1 MDGSQRQG
9 GSMMGGRRGRR
20 YRGRVG
26 LLVLTAI
33 TACGLIWGITSM
45 AGASSSP
52 SPAAEKLVLR
62 VGMLQDI
69 DSLNPFAGVTV
80 AAYEMFHLNYDML
93 TGYAP
98 NGDVRPEIADS
109 WEASEDGLTWT
120 FKIHPGITWQDG
132 EPLTASDVAFTF
144 NYIIDNELAA
154 YTSSTVNIEEA
165 VAIDDATVEFRLTK
179 PKATMLR
186 LWIPIVPEHIW
197 SEIPGDKAATFN
209 SEPPVIGSGPFQ
221 TIEVKKGSYIRFAA
235 NKNYWKGAPKVDEVI
250 LEVYTNQDTMAMDLK
265 SGAIDVAVDLPAP
278 QFDAMKDEPGITAE
292 PALFRYF
299 VELAMNVYDSDDSQ
313 ANPVLRD
320 LEFRKAISWAVDKQK
335 VVDTALNGYGDV
347 GQSIIG
353 PFTDYAWEPSPEQ
366 TFGYDMAKA
375 AQLLDEAGYTD
386 ADGDG
391 IREDKQG
398 KPIELRLWTRSES
411 PEQQRAGKL
420 IAGSFEELGLKIV
433 LSVENDGAIND
444 GIYAYKGDNY
454 APDFD
459 LFIWGWGGTADPGYQ
474 LGSFITSQ
482 IEWWNDACWSNA
494 EYDSLYEQQDAEMD
508 TAAREQQ
515 VQRMQ
520 EVFYED
526 APYVVLYYPQTLIAY
541 NSDKWEGW
549 VPYPG
554 ETGRVV
560 LQNDNIDTYLQV
572 QPKAAATET
581 DSGSSSTLW
590 IVVGALIAIIVIVL
604 VVVLL
609 RRGGRSETT
618 A

>member
-1 MDGSQRQG
+1 
-9 GSMMGGRRGRR
+9 MMGDHGRRRR
-20 YRGRVG
+20 RDRIG
-26 LLVLTAI
+26 LLALAAI
-33 TACGLIWGITSM
+33 TACGLIWGVAAA
-45 AGASSSP
+45 AGASMSP
-52 SPAAEKLVLR
+52 SPAADKIVFR
-62 VGMLQDI
+62 VGTLQDI

-109 WEASEDGLTWT
+109 WEASADGLTWT
-120 FKIHPGITWQDG
+120 FKIHPGMKWQDG
-132 EPLTASDVAFTF
+132 EPLTAADVAFTY
-144 NYIIDNELAA
+144 NYIIDNELTA
-154 YTSSTVNIEEA
+154 YTSSTVNIKNAEA
-165 VAIDDATVEFRLTK
+165 LDDSTVVFHLQK

-197 SEIPGDKAATFN
+197 SKIPGDKAGTFN
-209 SEPPVIGSGPFQ
+209 SESPVIGSGPFQ

-235 NKNYWKGAPKVDEVI
+235 NKDYWKGAPKVDEVI
-250 LEVYTNQDTMAMDLK
+250 LQIYTNQDTMAMDLK

-278 QFDAMKDEPGITAE
+278 QFDALKGEPGITAK

-299 VELAMNVYDSDDSQ
+299 VELAMNVYENDNSQ

-320 LEFRKAISWAVDKQK
+320 LKFRQAISWAVDKQK
-335 VVDTALNGYGDV
+335 IVDTALSGYGAV

-353 PFTDYAWEPSPEQ
+353 PFTDGAWTPSPEE

-375 AQLLDEAGYTD
+375 AQLLDAAGYTD
-386 ADGDG
+386 SNGDG
-391 IREDKQG
+391 VREDKNG
-398 KPIELRLWTRSES
+398 KPIELRLWSRSES

-420 IAGSFEELGLKIV
+420 IAGSFEELGLSIV
-433 LSVENDGAIND
+433 LSVENDGTIND

-454 APDFD
+454 APNFD
-459 LFIWGWGGTADPGYQ
+459 MFIWGWGGTADPGYQ
-474 LGSFITSQ
+474 LGSFLTSQ
-482 IEWWNDACWSNA
+482 IEMWNDACWSNT
-494 EYDSLYEQQDAEMD
+494 EYDSLFDQQDAEMD
-508 TAAREQQ
+508 WPTREQQ

-520 EVFYED
+520 QIFYDD

-541 NSDKWEGW
+541 NTSKWEGW

-572 QPKAAATET
+572 QPKTATT
-581 DSGSSSTLW
+581 TTTSSGSSNTTL
-590 IVVGALIAIIVIVL
+590 IVVAALAALAVIVII
-604 VVVLL
+604 LL
-609 RRGGRSETT
+609 FVRRSRGRAVEE
-618 A
+618 

>member
-1 MDGSQRQG
+1 
-9 GSMMGGRRGRR
+9 MMGGRTGRRCRGRI
-20 YRGRVG
+20 G

-52 SPAAEKLVLR
+52 SPAAEKLVFR

-165 VAIDDATVEFRLTK
+165 VAIDDATVEFRLKK

-197 SEIPGDKAATFN
+197 SKIPGDKAATFN

-235 NKNYWKGAPKVDEVI
+235 NKDYWKGAPKVDEVI

-386 ADGDG
+386 SDGDG

-444 GIYAYKGDNY
+444 GIYAYKGDAY

-482 IEWWNDACWSNA
+482 IEWWNDCCFSSA

-508 TAAREQQ
+508 PAAREQQ

-572 QPKAAATET
+572 QPKAAVTET

-590 IVVGALIAIIVIVL
+590 IVIGALIAIIVIVL

>member
-1 MDGSQRQG
+1 
-9 GSMMGGRRGRR
+9 MMGHHGRRRR
-20 YRGRVG
+20 RDRIG
-26 LLVLTAI
+26 LLVCAAI
-33 TACGLIWGITSM
+33 TAFGLIWGVAAA
-45 AGASSSP
+45 AGASTSP
-52 SPAAEKLVLR
+52 SPAADKVVFR
-62 VGMLQDI
+62 VGTLQDI

-98 NGDVRPEIADS
+98 DGSVRPEIADS
-109 WEASEDGLTWT
+109 WEASADGLTWT
-120 FKIHPGITWQDG
+120 FKIHPGMKWQDG
-132 EPLTASDVAFTF
+132 LPVTANDVAFTF

-154 YTSSTVNIEEA
+154 YTSSTVNIKDAEA
-165 VAIDDATVEFRLTK
+165 VDDSTVVFHLKK

-197 SEIPGDKAATFN
+197 SKIPGDKAGTYN
-209 SEPPVIGSGPFQ
+209 SESPVIGSGPFQ

-235 NKNYWKGAPKVDEVI
+235 NKDYWKGAPKVDEVI
-250 LEVYTNQDTMAMDLK
+250 LQIYTNQDTMSMDLK
-265 SGAIDVAVDLPAP
+265 AGNIDVAVDLPAP
-278 QFDAMKDEPGITAE
+278 QFDALKNEPGITAK

-299 VELAMNVYDSDDSQ
+299 VELAMNVYDNDNSQ

-320 LEFRKAISWAVDKQK
+320 LKFRQAISWAVDKQK
-335 VVDTALNGYGDV
+335 IVDTALSGYGSV

-353 PFTDYAWEPSPEQ
+353 PFTDGAWTPSPEE

-375 AQLLDEAGYTD
+375 AQLLDAAGY
-386 ADGDG
+386 ADSNGDG
-391 IREDKQG
+391 IREDKKG

-420 IAGSFEELGLKIV
+420 IAGSFEELGLSIV
-433 LSVENDGAIND
+433 LSVENDGTIND

-454 APDFD
+454 APNFD
-459 LFIWGWGGTADPGYQ
+459 MFIWGWGGTADPGYQ

-494 EYDSLYEQQDAEMD
+494 EYDSLYDQQDAEMD
-508 TAAREQQ
+508 WPTREQQ

-520 EVFYED
+520 QLFYDD

-541 NSDKWEGW
+541 NTSKWEGW

-572 QPKAAATET
+572 QPKTATT
-581 DSGSSSTLW
+581 TTTSSGSSSTTI
-590 IVVGALIAIIVIVL
+590 IVIAVVAALAVIVIVL
-604 VVVLL
+604 LL
-609 RRGGRSETT
+609 VRRSRGRAVEE
-618 A
+618 

>member
-1 MDGSQRQG
+1 
-9 GSMMGGRRGRR
+9 MMGDQTHARRRGETWL
-20 YRGRVG
+20 V
-26 LLVLTAI
+26 VLT
-33 TACGLIWGITSM
+33 TALACTLAWGITTV

-52 SPAAEKLVLR
+52 SPDAEKLVLR
-62 VGMLQDI
+62 VGTLQDI

-98 NGDVRPEIADS
+98 DGSVRPEIADS
-109 WEASEDGLTWT
+109 WETSDDGLTWT
-120 FKIHPGITWQDG
+120 FKIHPGMTWQDG
-132 EPLTASDVAFTF
+132 EPVTANDVAFTY
-144 NYIIDNELAA
+144 NYIIDNELTA

-165 VAIDDATVEFRLTK
+165 VAIDDATVEFRLKK

-197 SEIPGDKAATFN
+197 SKIPGDKAGTFN

-221 TIEVKKGSYIRFAA
+221 VIDVKKGSYIRFAA
-235 NKNYWKGAPKVDEVI
+235 NKDYWKGAPKVDEVI
-250 LEVYTNQDTMAMDLK
+250 LQIYTNQDTMAMDLK
-265 SGAIDVAVDLPAP
+265 SGALDVAVDLPAA
-278 QFDAMKDEPGITAE
+278 QFDALKNEPGITAR
-292 PALFRYF
+292 PSLFRYF

-320 LEFRKAISWAVDKQK
+320 LAFREAVSWAVDKQAII
-335 VVDTALNGYGDV
+335 DTALSGYGEV

-353 PFTDYAWEPSPEQ
+353 PWTDGAWTPSEEE
-366 TFGYDMAKA
+366 TFGFDLEKSKQMLEA
-375 AQLLDEAGYTD
+375 AGYTD
-386 ADGDG
+386 SDGDG

-420 IAGSFEELGLKIV
+420 IAGWFNTIGLDII

-444 GIYAYKGDNY
+444 GIYAYKGDAY
-454 APDFD
+454 APNFD
-459 LFIWGWGGTADPGYQ
+459 MFIWGWGGTADPGYQ
-474 LGSFITSQ
+474 LGSFISSQ
-482 IEWWNDACWSNA
+482 IEWWNDCCFSSA
-494 EYDSLYEQQDAEMD
+494 EYDELYELQDAEMD
-508 TAAREQQ
+508 WPTREQQ

-520 EVFYED
+520 QVFYET

-541 NSDKWEGW
+541 NSAEWEGW

-560 LQNDNIDTYLQV
+560 LQNDNIDTYVQV
-572 QPKAAATET
+572 QPKTATTEST
-581 DSGSSSTLW
+581 GGSSSTLW
-590 IVVGALIAIIVIVL
+590 IVIGVAVVAIVVIVVL
-604 VVVLL
+604 LL
-609 RRGGRSETT
+609 RRGRGRAVTE
-618 A
+618 

>member
-1 MDGSQRQG
+1 MHTRS
-9 GSMMGGRRGRR
+9 RR
-20 YRGRVG
+20 
-26 LLVLTAI
+26 LTPARLAAFALA
-33 TACGLIWGITSM
+33 TLATCGLAWGIAT
-45 AGASSSP
+45 AATASSSP
-52 SPAAEKLVLR
+52 SPGAEKVVLR
-62 VGMLQDI
+62 VGTLQDI

-98 NGDVRPEIADS
+98 DGSVRPEIADS
-109 WEASEDGLTWT
+109 WETSPDGLTWT
-120 FKIHPGITWQDG
+120 FKIHPGMKWQDG
-132 EPLTASDVAFTF
+132 EPVTAADVAFTY
-144 NYIIDNELAA
+144 NYIIDNELTA
-154 YTSSTVNIEEA
+154 YTSSTVNIKEA
-165 VAIDDATVEFRLTK
+165 VAIDDATVEFHLTK

-197 SEIPGDKAATFN
+197 SKVPGDKAATFN

-221 TIEVKKGSYIRFAA
+221 TIEVKKGSYVRFAA
-235 NKNYWKGAPKVDEVI
+235 NKDYWKGAPKVDEVI
-250 LEVYTNQDTMAMDLK
+250 IQIYTNQDTMAMDLK
-265 SGAIDVAVDLPAP
+265 SGGIDVAVQLPAA
-278 QFDAMKDEPGITAE
+278 QFNALKGEPGITAKA
-292 PALFRYF
+292 ALFRYF
-299 VELAMNVYDSDDSQ
+299 VELAMNVYDNDNSQ

-320 LEFRKAISWAVDKQK
+320 LKFRQAISWAVDKQK
-335 VVDTALNGYGDV
+335 IVDTALSGYGEV

-353 PFTDYAWEPSPEQ
+353 PFTDYAWTPTPEE

-386 ADGDG
+386 SDGDG

-420 IAGSFEELGLKIV
+420 IAGSFGELGLKIV
-433 LSVENDGAIND
+433 LSVENDGTIND
-444 GIYAYKGDNY
+444 GIYAYKGDTDAPNY
-454 APDFD
+454 D

-474 LGSFITSQ
+474 LGSFLTSQ
-482 IEWWNDACWSNA
+482 IEMWNDACWSNA

-508 TAAREQQ
+508 PAKREQQ

-520 EVFYED
+520 QIMYDD
-526 APYVVLYYPQTLIAY
+526 APYAVLYYPKYLTAY

-554 ETGRVV
+554 EEGLVV
-560 LQNDNIDTYLQV
+560 LQNDNIDTYVQV
-572 QPKAAATET
+572 HPKTATT
-581 DSGSSSTLW
+581 DTGSGSSNT
-590 IVVGALIAIIVIVL
+590 VLIIGIVIAAVVVIA

-609 RRGGRSETT
+609 LRRPRREVTD
-618 A
+618 

>member
-1 MDGSQRQG
+1 M
-9 GSMMGGRRGRR
+9 
-20 YRGRVG
+20 Y
-26 LLVLTAI
+26 
-33 TACGLIWGITSM
+33 
-45 AGASSSP
+45 
-52 SPAAEKLVLR
+52 
-62 VGMLQDI
+62 
-69 DSLNPFAGVTV
+69 
-80 AAYEMFHLNYDML
+80 HLNYDML

-98 NGDVRPEIADS
+98 DGSVRPEIADS
-109 WEASEDGLTWT
+109 WETSVDGLTWT
-120 FKIHPGITWQDG
+120 FKIHPGMKWQDG
-132 EPLTASDVAFTF
+132 QPVTANDVAFTY
-144 NYIIDNELAA
+144 NYIIDNELTA
-154 YTSSTVNIEEA
+154 YTSSTVNIKEA

-197 SEIPGDKAATFN
+197 SKIPGDKAGTYN

-221 TIEVKKGSYIRFAA
+221 VIDVKKGSYIRFAA
-235 NKNYWKGAPKVDEVI
+235 NKDYWKGAPKVDEVI
-250 LEVYTNQDTMAMDLK
+250 IQIYTNQDTMAMDLK
-265 SGAIDVAVDLPAP
+265 SGALDVAVDLPAA
-278 QFDAMKDEPGITAE
+278 QFDALKNEPGITAR
-292 PALFRYF
+292 PSLFRYF

-320 LEFRKAISWAVDKQK
+320 LAFREAISWAVDKQK
-335 VVDTALNGYGDV
+335 VVDTALNGYGEV

-353 PFTDYAWEPSPEQ
+353 PWTDGAWTPSPEE
-366 TFGYDMAKA
+366 TFGFDLEKSKQM
-375 AQLLDEAGYTD
+375 LDAAGYTD
-386 ADGDG
+386 SDGDG

-420 IAGSFEELGLKIV
+420 IAGWFESIGLSIV
-433 LSVENDGAIND
+433 LSVENDGTIND
-444 GIYAYKGDNY
+444 GIYAYKGDTY

-482 IEWWNDACWSNA
+482 IEWWNDCCFSSA
-494 EYDSLYEQQDAEMD
+494 EYDELYSAQDAEMD
-508 TAAREQQ
+508 WPTREKQ

-520 EVFYED
+520 QIFYED

-560 LQNDNIDTYLQV
+560 LQNDNIDTYVQV
-572 QPKAAATET
+572 QPKTAATET
-581 DSGSSSTLW
+581 TSSSSSTLW
-590 IVVGALIAIIVIVL
+590 IVIGAVVAAIVIVL
-604 VVVLL
+604 ALVLV
-609 RRGGRSETT
+609 RRGRRSETT
-618 A
+618 E